1 METLHIVLIVI
12 AVLILIWLIAPS
24 TRSKCLNQ
32 LNGFWVA
39 DDEFC
44 QNAGIDLMTI
54 FFGDYV
60 DSDQNPKQDYE
71 RRYLIWVLIINDS
84 GQFNHITTANIAL
97 DGQTHLKGDQ
107 YEFAIEFQ
115 DVPMD
120 IFPTSL
126 KIQIVPGELIT
137 LINPEDDSKVFEGTK
152 NENASKA
159 IEFNIENS
167 ES

>member
-1 METLHIVLIVI
+1 METLHIVLIVV
-12 AVLILIWLIAPS
+12 AVLVLIWLIIPS
-24 TRSKCLNQ
+24 TKSRCLSE

-54 FFGDYV
+54 FFGDYKGCEPNKNV
-60 DSDQNPKQDYE
+60 
-71 RRYLIWVLIINDS
+71 RTYLVWVLIINAS
-84 GQFNHITTANIAL
+84 GQFNHITTADISL
-97 DGQTHLKGDQ
+97 DEQTHIKGDQ
-107 YEFAIEFQ
+107 YEFAIDFQ
-115 DVPMD
+115 DVPLD
-120 IFPTSL
+120 TFPTSL
-126 KIQIVPGELIT
+126 KIQIVPGEFIT
-137 LINPEDDSKVFEGTK
+137 LINPDDDSKVFEGTK